1 MPVFLVERE
10 FAEKLNLGEQDVK
23 LIDAYERSNDIRWI
37 TSFLSADQKKTF
49 CLYEVADADILR
61 KHAADLGL
69 PADAIHQVD
78 ELSR

>member
-1 MPVFLVERE
+1 MPVFIVERQ
-10 FAEKLNLGEQDVK
+10 FAEKLQLGADEIRYLD
-23 LIDAYERSNDIRWI
+23 DYERANDIKWI

-49 CLYEVADADILR
+49 CLYEVADAEILR

-78 ELSR
+78 EMTR